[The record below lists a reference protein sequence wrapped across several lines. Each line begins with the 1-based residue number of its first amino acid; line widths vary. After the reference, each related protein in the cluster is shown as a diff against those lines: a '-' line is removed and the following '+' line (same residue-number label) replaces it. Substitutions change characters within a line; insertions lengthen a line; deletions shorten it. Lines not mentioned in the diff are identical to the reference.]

1 MISKTEMKWQA
12 RIKEIQKILSEM
24 GEMRPG
30 SLSMQYN
37 VCGNPSCR
45 CKDKKNPKKHGP
57 YYQLSYTHKGKSTTE
72 FVKAE
77 KVDEVRQQIKNFREL
92 KKLTDEWVDLSVKI
106 AKLRNSTVVSSV
118 SRYHFHSRDSIR
130 LCAFEDEFR
139 QFRL

>member
-1 MISKTEMKWQA
+1 MTSKTEMKWQA
-12 RIKEIQKILSEM
+12 RIKEIQKTLSEM

-45 CKDKKNPKKHGP
+45 CKDKENPQKHGP

-77 KVDEVRQQIKNFREL
+77 KVNEVRQQIQNFREF
-92 KKLTDEWVDLSVKI
+92 KKLTEEWVDLSVKI
-106 AKLRNSTVVSSV
+106 AKLRKKEAGKISKRSS
-118 SRYHFHSRDSIR
+118 R
-130 LCAFEDEFR
+130 
-139 QFRL
+139 

>member
-37 VCGNPSCR
+37 VCGNPNCR
-45 CKDKKNPKKHGP
+45 CKDKENPKKHGP

-72 FVKAE
+72 FVKAD
-77 KVDEVRQQIKNFREL
+77 KVDEVRQQIKNFREF

-106 AKLRNSTVVSSV
+106 AKLRKREASKKSKRSS
-118 SRYHFHSRDSIR
+118 R
-130 LCAFEDEFR
+130 
-139 QFRL
+139 